1 MKPMQIKITTSDK
14 TVSDTLVFPILKD
27 KRLEDILF
35 DIAEITSVSTDA
47 LIHDFE
53 ANSKEVHSFYS
64 KRGAKVF
71 LVGLGEKPDGN
82 KVIQTCRSFIHHNKE
97 KLPNHLVTNLSFG
110 KIAAHAE
117 SILTGFLLGTYNI
130 NLYQTGEK
138 KEIPLDAQNA
148 QLDVYV
154 EKSQLKKVEVA
165 IDRAQKTAATL
176 RKVFDL
182 INQPAN
188 KKRPQDMADYA
199 VKAGKE
205 SGFSV
210 RVMQKPEIE
219 KEGLH
224 GLLAVNRGSEDPAVF
239 IVMEYKPKTK
249 KKVKKIALVGKGVT
263 FDTGGLSIKAS
274 TNMHLMKSDMGG
286 SGAVF
291 GAIEMVAK
299 LELPIHLIAIVG
311 ATDNSVDALSYKPSD
326 VISSYAGKT
335 IEVIDTDAE
344 GRLTLAD
351 GLAYV
356 NKNYNP
362 DVMIDIATLTG
373 SVIRALGYAAGGLFT
388 KSDNLA
394 KDLLTAGKETGEKLW
409 QMPMWDEYKPMI
421 KSDVADVRNY
431 SGKPIAG
438 SITAAKFLEHF
449 VSEHP
454 NWAHVDIAG
463 TSVTANEFGSDR
475 NATGFG
481 VRLLLQ
487 FIENYAKQ

>member
-1 MKPMQIKITTSDK
+1 MRINITTSDK
-14 TVSDTLVFPILKD
+14 TLSNTLVFPILKD
-27 KRLEDILF
+27 KKLKNTLSK
-35 DIAEITSVSTDA
+35 IAATTGVSIDA
-47 LIHDFE
+47 LVHDFE
-53 ANSKEVHSFYS
+53 ANNKEIHSFY
-64 KRGAKVF
+64 GAKGENIF
-71 LVGLGEKPDGN
+71 LLGLGENPDGN
-82 KVIQTCRSFIHHNKE
+82 KVIQTCRSFIHHRKE
-97 KLPNHLVTNLSFG
+97 KLAANLSLNLTLG
-110 KIAAHAE
+110 KVAVLVE
-117 SILTGFLLGTYNI
+117 NILTGFFLGTYNI
-130 NLYQTGEK
+130 NLYQTGAK
-138 KEIPLDAQNA
+138 KAVPLDTKKA
-148 QLDVYV
+148 QLDVCVKKSDLKSV
-154 EKSQLKKVEVA
+154 EKSA
-165 IDRAQKTAATL
+165 DRAQKTADTL

-188 KKRPQDMADYA
+188 KKRPQDMAAYA

-249 KKVKKIALVGKGVT
+249 KNVKKIALVGKGVT
-263 FDTGGLSIKAS
+263 FDTGGLSIKGS

-291 GAIEMVAK
+291 GAIEMTAK
-299 LELPIHLIAIVG
+299 LELPVHLIAVVG

-356 NKNYNP
+356 NKNYKP

-388 KSDNLA
+388 KNDNLA
-394 KDLLTAGKETGEKLW
+394 KSLIDAGTQTGEKLW
-409 QMPMWDEYKPMI
+409 QLPMWDEYKPMI

-438 SITAAKFLEHF
+438 SITASKFLEHF
-449 VSEHP
+449 VNEHP

-487 FIENYAKQ
+487 FIENYVSK

>member
-1 MKPMQIKITTSDK
+1 MQTNIISSSKSLAN
-14 TVSDTLVFPILKD
+14 TLVFPILKD
-27 KRLEDILF
+27 KKLKSILAQ
-35 DIAEITSVSTDA
+35 IAKDTGVSATA
-47 LIHDFE
+47 LQHDF
-53 ANSKEVHSFYS
+53 AAGVKEIHSYYS
-64 KRGAKVF
+64 AKGENIF
-71 LVGLGEKPDGN
+71 LLGLGEN
-82 KVIQTCRSFIHHNKE
+82 SNANTIIQTSRSFVHHRKA
-97 KLPNHLVTNLSFG
+97 KLPEHLSINLTHG
-110 KIAAHAE
+110 KVADSAE
-117 SILTGFLLGTYNI
+117 FILTGLLLGTYNV
-130 NLYQTGEK
+130 NLYQTSDK
-138 KEIPLDAQNA
+138 KPVLLLGKKAKLDI
-148 QLDVYV
+148 LVK
-154 EKSQLKKVEVA
+154 KSASAKVKKSV
-165 IDRAQKTAATL
+165 DRAQKTAATL
-176 RKVFDL
+176 SNVFDL

-188 KKRPQDMADYA
+188 KKRPQDMADFA

-205 SGFSV
+205 NGFSV

-263 FDTGGLSIKAS
+263 FDTGGLSIKSSA
-274 TNMHLMKSDMGG
+274 NMHLMKSDMGG

-291 GAIEMVAK
+291 GAIEMTAK
-299 LELPIHLIAIVG
+299 LKLPVHLIAIVG

-335 IEVIDTDAE
+335 IEIIDTDAE

-356 NKNYNP
+356 NKNYQP

-388 KSDNLA
+388 KSDALA
-394 KDLLTAGKETGEKLW
+394 QDLIAAGNETGEKLW
-409 QMPMWDEYKPMI
+409 QMPMWDEYKSMI

-449 VSEHP
+449 VNEHP

-463 TSVTANEFGSDR
+463 TSVTANEFASDR
-475 NATGFG
+475 SATGFG

-487 FIENYAKQ
+487 FIENYAKV

>member
-1 MKPMQIKITTSDK
+1 MQTNITTSDK
-14 TVSDTLVFPILKD
+14 ALSNTLVFPILKD
-27 KRLEDILF
+27 KKLKNILSE
-35 DIAEITSVSTDA
+35 IANATGVLVSS
-47 LIHDFE
+47 LVHDFE
-53 ANSKEVHSFYS
+53 AENKEIHSYYS
-64 KRGAKVF
+64 KKGEKVF
-71 LVGLGEKPDGN
+71 LLGLGDKPDGN
-82 KVIQTCRSFIHHNKE
+82 TVIQTCRSFIHHRKE
-97 KLPNHLVTNLSFG
+97 KLPLHLSANLSYG
-110 KIAAHAE
+110 KTTSLTE
-117 SILTGFLLGTYNI
+117 NILTGFLLGTYNI

-138 KEIPLDAQNA
+138 KEIPLDAKKA
-148 QLDVYV
+148 KLDVYV
-154 EKSQLKKVEVA
+154 KKSELKKAEKSA
-165 IDRAQKTAATL
+165 DRAHKTAATL

-199 VKAGKE
+199 MKAGKE

-224 GLLAVNRGSEDPAVF
+224 ALLAVNRGSEDPAVF

-263 FDTGGLSIKAS
+263 FDTGGLSIKPS

-291 GAIEMVAK
+291 GAMEMTAK
-299 LELPIHLIAIVG
+299 LELPIHLIAVVG

-326 VISSYAGKT
+326 VIKSYAGKT

-356 NKNYNP
+356 NKNYKP

-394 KDLLTAGKETGEKLW
+394 KDLLSAGTETGEKLW
-409 QMPMWDEYKPMI
+409 QLPMWDEYKPMI

-431 SGKPIAG
+431 SGRPIAG
-438 SITAAKFLEHF
+438 SITASKFLEHF

-487 FIENYAKQ
+487 FIENYASK

>member
-1 MKPMQIKITTSDK
+1 MQTNITASDK
-14 TVSDTLVFPILKD
+14 NSCKTLVYPILKD
-27 KRLEDILF
+27 KKLKNILSK
-35 DIAEITSVSTDA
+35 IATTMGVSVDA
-47 LIHDFE
+47 LVHDFE
-53 ANSKEVHSFYS
+53 AGNKEIHSFY
-64 KRGAKVF
+64 AKKGERVF
-71 LVGLGEKPDGN
+71 LLGLGENPDGN
-82 KVIQTCRSFIHHNKE
+82 KVIQTCRSFIHHRKE
-97 KLPNHLVTNLSFG
+97 KLPKELGLNLTLG
-110 KIAAHAE
+110 KVAVFSENI
-117 SILTGFLLGTYNI
+117 ITGFLLGTYNI

-138 KEIPLDAQNA
+138 KTIPLDDKKA
-148 QLDVYV
+148 QLDICVKKADLKSV
-154 EKSQLKKVEVA
+154 EKA
-165 IDRAQKTAATL
+165 TDRAQKMATTL
-176 RKVFDL
+176 RNVFDL
-182 INQPAN
+182 VNQPAN

-199 VKAGKE
+199 VKAG
-205 SGFSV
+205 SRGGFSV

-219 KEGLH
+219 KEGLN

-239 IVMEYKPKTK
+239 IVMEYKPKIK

-263 FDTGGLSIKAS
+263 FDTGGLSIKPS
-274 TNMHLMKSDMGG
+274 SNMHLMKSDMGG

-291 GAIEMVAK
+291 GAMEMTAK
-299 LELPIHLIAIVG
+299 LELPIHLIAVVG

-356 NKNYNP
+356 NKNYKP
-362 DVMIDIATLTG
+362 DVMIDVATLTG
-373 SVIRALGYAAGGLFT
+373 SVIRALGYFAAGLFT

-394 KDLLTAGKETGEKLW
+394 KDLIAAGTATGEKLW
-409 QMPMWDEYKPMI
+409 QMPMWDEYKSMI

-438 SITAAKFLEHF
+438 SITASKFLEHF
-449 VSEHP
+449 VNEHP

-475 NATGFG
+475 SATGFG

-487 FIENYAKQ
+487 FIENYAAK

>member
-1 MKPMQIKITTSDK
+1 MQIKITRSDK
-14 TVSDTLVFPILKD
+14 TLCNTLIFPILKD
-27 KRLEDILF
+27 KRLKKTLSE
-35 DIAEITSVSTDA
+35 IAKTTGVSVDA
-47 LIHDFE
+47 LVHDFE
-53 ANSKEVHSFYS
+53 ANNKEVHSFY
-64 KRGAKVF
+64 AKKGEKIF
-71 LVGLGEKPDGN
+71 LLGLGNMPDGN
-82 KVIQTCRSFIHHNKE
+82 KLIQTCRSFIHHRKG
-97 KLPNHLVTNLSFG
+97 KLPASLGLNLTFG
-110 KIAAHAE
+110 KLASLSE
-117 SILTGFLLGTYNI
+117 NILTGFLLGTYNI

-138 KEIPLDAQNA
+138 KTIPLNDKKA
-148 QLDVYV
+148 QLEVCVNKADLKSV
-154 EKSQLKKVEVA
+154 EKLA
-165 IDRAQKTAATL
+165 DRAQKTAATL

-182 INQPAN
+182 VNQPAN
-188 KKRPQDMADYA
+188 KKRPQDMADFA
-199 VKAGKE
+199 LKAGKE

-263 FDTGGLSIKAS
+263 FDTGGLSIKPS

-286 SGAVF
+286 AGAVF
-291 GAIEMVAK
+291 GAMEMTAK
-299 LELPIHLIAIVG
+299 LGLPIHLIAVVG
-311 ATDNSVDALSYKPSD
+311 ATDNSVDALAYKPSD
-326 VISSYAGKT
+326 VIGSYAGKT

-356 NKNYNP
+356 NKNYKP

-394 KDLLTAGKETGEKLW
+394 EGLINAGTQTGEKLW
-409 QMPMWDEYKPMI
+409 QLPMWDEYKPMI

-438 SITAAKFLEHF
+438 SITASKFLEHF
-449 VSEHP
+449 VNEHP
-454 NWAHVDIAG
+454 NWAHIDIAG

-481 VRLLLQ
+481 IRLLLQ
-487 FIENYAKQ
+487 FIENYANK

>member
-1 MKPMQIKITTSDK
+1 MQIKITASDK
-14 TVSDTLVFPILKD
+14 ILCNTLVFPILKD
-27 KRLEDILF
+27 KKTKNILSE
-35 DIAEITSVSTDA
+35 IATSTGISEEA
-47 LIHDFE
+47 LVHDFE
-53 ANSKEVHSFYS
+53 ANNKEVHSFYS
-64 KRGAKVF
+64 KNGEKIF
-71 LVGLGEKPDGN
+71 LLGLGENPDGN
-82 KVIQTCRSFIHHNKE
+82 KIIQTCRSFIHHRKE
-97 KLPNHLVTNLSFG
+97 KLPARLSVNLSFG
-110 KIAAHAE
+110 KIASLSE
-117 SILTGFLLGTYNI
+117 NILTGFLLGTYNI
-130 NLYQTGEK
+130 NLYQTGK
-138 KEIPLDAQNA
+138 KKKIALDSKKAG
-148 QLDVYV
+148 LDVVVKKTTLKFV
-154 EKSQLKKVEVA
+154 EGASN
-165 IDRAQKTAATL
+165 RAQKIAETL

-182 INQPAN
+182 VNQPAN
-188 KKRPQDMADYA
+188 KKRPQDMANYA
-199 VKAGKE
+199 KKAGTE

-239 IVMEYKPKTK
+239 IIMEYKPKTK
-249 KKVKKIALVGKGVT
+249 KKVKKVALVGKGVT
-263 FDTGGLSIKAS
+263 FDTGGLSIKPS
-274 TNMHLMKSDMGG
+274 SNMHLMKSDMGG

-291 GAIEMVAK
+291 GAMEMTAK
-299 LELPIHLIAIVG
+299 LELPIHLIAVVG

-326 VISSYAGKT
+326 VIQSYAGKT

-394 KDLLTAGKETGEKLW
+394 KDLLTAGIETGEKLW
-409 QMPMWDEYKPMI
+409 QMPMWDEYKSMI

-438 SITAAKFLEHF
+438 SITASKFLEHF
-449 VSEHP
+449 VNEHP

-475 NATGFG
+475 SATGFG

-487 FIENYAKQ
+487 FIENYANK

>member
-1 MKPMQIKITTSDK
+1 MQIKITRSDK
-14 TVSDTLVFPILKD
+14 TLCNTLIFPILKD
-27 KRLEDILF
+27 KRLKKTLSE
-35 DIAEITSVSTDA
+35 IAKTTGVSVDA
-47 LIHDFE
+47 LVHDFE
-53 ANSKEVHSFYS
+53 ANNKEVHSFY
-64 KRGAKVF
+64 AKKGEKIF
-71 LVGLGEKPDGN
+71 LLGLGNMPDGN
-82 KVIQTCRSFIHHNKE
+82 KLIQTCRSFIHHRKG
-97 KLPNHLVTNLSFG
+97 KLPASLGLNLTFG
-110 KIAAHAE
+110 KLASLSE
-117 SILTGFLLGTYNI
+117 NILTGFLLGTYNI

-138 KEIPLDAQNA
+138 KTIPLNDKKA
-148 QLDVYV
+148 QLEVCVNKADLKFV
-154 EKSQLKKVEVA
+154 EKLA
-165 IDRAQKTAATL
+165 DRAQKTAATL

-182 INQPAN
+182 VNQPAN
-188 KKRPQDMADYA
+188 KKRPQDMADFA
-199 VKAGKE
+199 LKAGKE

-263 FDTGGLSIKAS
+263 FDTGGLSIKPS

-291 GAIEMVAK
+291 GAMEMTAK
-299 LELPIHLIAIVG
+299 LELPIHLIAVVG
-311 ATDNSVDALSYKPSD
+311 ATDNSVDALAYKPSD
-326 VISSYAGKT
+326 VIGSYAGKT

-356 NKNYNP
+356 NKNYKP

-394 KDLLTAGKETGEKLW
+394 EGLINAGTQTGEKLW
-409 QMPMWDEYKPMI
+409 QLPMWDEYKPMI

-438 SITAAKFLEHF
+438 SITASKFLEHF
-449 VSEHP
+449 VNEHP
-454 NWAHVDIAG
+454 NWAHIDIAG

-481 VRLLLQ
+481 IRLLLQ
-487 FIENYAKQ
+487 FIENYANK

>member
-1 MKPMQIKITTSDK
+1 MQIKIITPDK
-14 TVSDTLVFPILKD
+14 ILCNTLIFPIIKD
-27 KRLEDILF
+27 KKLKNILSE
-35 DIAEITSVSTDA
+35 IAQSTGISEDA
-47 LIHDFE
+47 LVQDFE
-53 ANSKEVHSFYS
+53 ATSKEVHTFYG
-64 KRGAKVF
+64 KKGEKIF
-71 LVGLGEKPDGN
+71 LLGLGENPDGN
-82 KVIQTCRSFIHHNKE
+82 KIIQACRSFVHHRKE
-97 KLPNHLVTNLSFG
+97 KLAAKISVNISLGKAASFT
-110 KIAAHAE
+110 E
-117 SILTGFLLGTYNI
+117 NILIGFLLGTYDI
-130 NLYQTGEK
+130 KLYQTGEK
-138 KEIPLDAQNA
+138 KEIPLENKNA
-148 QLDVYV
+148 QLNLQVRKARL
-154 EKSQLKKVEVA
+154 KSAAKA
-165 IDRAQKTAATL
+165 ADRAQKTAETL

-182 INQPAN
+182 VNQPAN
-188 KKRPQDMADYA
+188 KKRPQDMAAYA
-199 VKAGKE
+199 MKAGE
-205 SGFSV
+205 RGGFSV

-219 KEGLH
+219 KEGLG

-249 KKVKKIALVGKGVT
+249 KTVKKIALVGKGVT
-263 FDTGGLSIKAS
+263 FDTGGLSIKPS
-274 TNMHLMKSDMGG
+274 SNMHLMKSDMGG

-291 GAIEMVAK
+291 GAMEMTAK
-299 LELPIHLIAIVG
+299 LELPIHLIAVVG

-326 VISSYAGKT
+326 VIHSYAGKT

-356 NKNYNP
+356 NKNYKP
-362 DVMIDIATLTG
+362 DIMIDVATLTG

-394 KDLLTAGKETGEKLW
+394 KDLITAGTETGERLW
-409 QMPMWDEYKPMI
+409 QMPMWDEYKSMI

-449 VSEHP
+449 VSGHP
-454 NWAHVDIAG
+454 NWAHLDIAG

-475 NATGFG
+475 SATGFG

-487 FIENYAKQ
+487 FIENYAKA